1 MNATLTVE
9 NPAVR
14 RIAAALGLTVTTD
27 QEGKDGA
34 ETDTGIVIESRYFVG
49 GVLVTRERGA
59 DELGFGSREWH
70 VGGQVFTNPTA
81 AFRHAGLRD
90 RTGL

>member
-1 MNATLTVE
+1 MSNTRLAVE

-27 QEGKDGA
+27 QEGKDNA

-49 GVLVTRERGA
+49 DTLIIRQRAVDV
-59 DELGFGSREWH
+59 LGFGCRNWYVNGEEF
-70 VGGQVFTNPTA
+70 GGPSE
-81 AFRHAGLRD
+81 AFGAVAHALRNA
-90 RTGL
+90 